1 MIFILVFHNVA
12 LEGMVNKLKG
22 KQVSPQLAKE
32 FQFTLGLDDN
42 DVPAGQ
48 TDLGIISEKWI
59 LKKTAACS
67 PEALVEAL
75 VLTPGLGRFASG
87 IGCMFNIEYV
97 CIASPGKPTY
107 NLSGISL
114 HAGPNNPH
122 EARAWFSSLQDKW
135 WDVASWLGYTK
146 DDIEVVESEMDKN
159 PESQIRKFLEIFQMP
174 DCGART
180 MPVLHKLGDL
190 SGVDEVR
197 KKPVHYS
204 MHPGN

>member
-1 MIFILVFHNVA
+1 MYSLSW
-12 LEGMVNKLKG
+12 
-22 KQVSPQLAKE
+22 Q
-32 FQFTLGLDDN
+32 
-42 DVPAGQ
+42 
-48 TDLGIISEKWI
+48 
-59 LKKTAACS
+59 
-67 PEALVEAL
+67 
-75 VLTPGLGRFASG
+75 
-87 IGCMFNIEYV
+87 
-97 CIASPGKPTY
+97 TY

-135 WDVASWLGYTK
+135 WEVASWLGYTK

-204 MHPGN
+204 MHPGNYTGVNRKLLHTQSREIGTLYLQLNTAFPKIEVMKEGPTHN